1 MKTYR
6 KPIPGH
12 ALTQVYNS
20 RANGSDY
27 EWKEVYKRFYA
38 YDPRVVQVLDVDAD
52 YIIMERLEGWTL
64 DDTAKLCALEARE
77 RKQILQTVVSLH
89 NSMLQWSDSCLDE
102 STVWM
107 HNDMDLQNFMY
118 TDSGIRLIDPESF
131 DVRTLGIQH
140 NNSRYGKFF
149 ELYVKLLAYV

>member
-6 KPIPGH
+6 KPIPEH
-12 ALTQVYNS
+12 ARTQVYNS

-38 YDPRVVQVLDVDAD
+38 YDPRVVQVLDVDSD
-52 YIIMERLEGWTL
+52 YIVMERLEGWTL
-64 DDTAKLCALEARE
+64 DDTARLCALEARE

-102 STVWM
+102 TSVWM
-107 HNDMDLQNFMY
+107 HNDLDLQNF
-118 TDSGIRLIDPESF
+118 L
-131 DVRTLGIQH
+131 
-140 NNSRYGKFF
+140 SRIKKVYHQA
-149 ELYVKLLAYV
+149 L